1 MPFDDDAYHQ
11 MSASE
16 ETMGMTL
23 QYAKANTGSASCH
36 ARNSLRNVKYLVP
49 QVEVEGMDG

>member
-1 MPFDDDAYHQ
+1 MPFNDDAYHQ

-16 ETMGMTL
+16 ETMTL